1 MKKISAMLLA
11 MILVMSV
18 SMTVFGAT
26 KGDTDKKVS
35 TSLAYI
41 SAEWKNDPTVDKN
54 LKDFYIFTC
63 TNADMSK
70 YKNGFAESV
79 KTAVSDNTLT
89 AGNAVLA
96 VGALANLGYDV
107 TDFNGTN
114 LVDLLKAF
122 GADSFSTPFSLVY
135 GITLADK
142 LAENELKNVYAEKLA
157 GYYEIGKGTDF
168 WGGWGTSADDLS
180 TLIIGLSFAKAD
192 YEEIIGDA
200 VKLLETYYT
209 ADGYTNNGAN
219 ADSTALA
226 LGAYSALGDKEKADN
241 VYDMLIDKFYDKETG
256 GFKAEYDPYYAT
268 SDAVYGISFYRMIAD
283 EDKNTPP
290 AEPTTKPSAKP
301 ETTTAKA
308 AQQTADKNTSKK
320 SPATGASITA
330 AGFAFALSAVT
341 VAVSRKRK

>member
-11 MILVMSV
+11 VILVMSV

-41 SAEWKNDPTVDKN
+41 SAEWENNPTVNEN

-89 AGNAVLA
+89 ADSTVLA

-107 TDFNGTN
+107 TNFNGTN
-114 LVDLLKAF
+114 LVDLLKSF
-122 GADSFSTPFSLVY
+122 GADGFSTPFSLVY

-142 LAENELKNVYAEKLA
+142 LGENELKNVYAEKLA
-157 GYYEIGKGTDF
+157 GCYEIGKGTDF
-168 WGGWGTSADDLS
+168 WGGWGTSADDLG
-180 TLIIGLSFAKAD
+180 TLIIGLSYVKTD
-192 YEEIIGDA
+192 YEEIISDA
-200 VKLLETYYT
+200 VSLLETYYT
-209 ADGYTNNGAN
+209 ADGYTNYGAN

-226 LGAYSALGDKEKADN
+226 LGAYSALGDKEKADS

-290 AEPTTKPSAKP
+290 TEPTAKP
-301 ETTTAKA
+301 ETTAAKA

-330 AGFAFALSAVT
+330 AGLAFVLSAVA
-341 VAVSRKRK
+341 VSVSRKRK

>member
-26 KGDTDKKVS
+26 KSDTDKKVS

-41 SAEWKNDPTVDKN
+41 SAEWENDPTVDEN

-70 YKNGFAESV
+70 YKNSFAESV

-89 AGNAVLA
+89 ADSAVLA
-96 VGALANLGYDV
+96 VGALANLGYNV

-114 LVDLLKAF
+114 LVDLLKTF
-122 GADSFSTPFSLVY
+122 GADGFSTPFSLVY

-142 LAENELKNVYAEKLA
+142 LGENELKNVYAEKLA
-157 GYYEIGKGTDF
+157 GCYEIGKGTDF
-168 WGGWGTSADDLS
+168 WGGWGTSADDLG
-180 TLIIGLSFAKAD
+180 TLIIGLSYVKTD
-192 YEEIIGDA
+192 YEEIISDA
-200 VKLLETYYT
+200 VSLLETYYT
-209 ADGYTNNGAN
+209 ADGYTNYGAN

-226 LGAYSALGDKEKADN
+226 LGAYSALGDKEKADS

-290 AEPTTKPSAKP
+290 TEPTAKP
-301 ETTTAKA
+301 ETTAAKA

-330 AGFAFALSAVT
+330 AGLAFVLSAVA
-341 VAVSRKRK
+341 VSVSRKRK

>member
-11 MILVMSV
+11 VILVMSV

-41 SAEWKNDPTVDKN
+41 SAEWENNPTVNEN

-89 AGNAVLA
+89 ADSTVLA

-107 TDFNGTN
+107 TNFNGTN
-114 LVDLLKAF
+114 LVDLLKSF
-122 GADSFSTPFSLVY
+122 GADGFSTPFSLVY

-142 LAENELKNVYAEKLA
+142 LGENELKNVYAEKLA
-157 GYYEIGKGTDF
+157 GCYEIGKGTDF
-168 WGGWGTSADDLS
+168 WGGWGTSADDLG
-180 TLIIGLSFAKAD
+180 TLIIGLSYAKTD
-192 YEEIIGDA
+192 YEEIISDA
-200 VKLLETYYT
+200 VSLLETYYT
-209 ADGYTNNGAN
+209 ADGYTNYGAN

-226 LGAYSALGDKEKADN
+226 LGAYSALGDKEKADS

-290 AEPTTKPSAKP
+290 TEPTAKP
-301 ETTTAKA
+301 ETTAAKA

-330 AGFAFALSAVT
+330 AGLAFVLSAVA
-341 VAVSRKRK
+341 VSVSRKRK

>member
-11 MILVMSV
+11 VILVMSV

-41 SAEWKNDPTVDKN
+41 SAEWENNPTVNEN

-89 AGNAVLA
+89 ADSTVLA

-107 TDFNGTN
+107 TNFNGTN
-114 LVDLLKAF
+114 LVDLLKSF
-122 GADSFSTPFSLVY
+122 GADGFSTPFSLVY

-142 LAENELKNVYAEKLA
+142 LGENELKNVYTEKLA

-168 WGGWGTSADDLS
+168 WGGWGTSADDLG
-180 TLIIGLSFAKAD
+180 TLIIGLSYAKTD
-192 YEEIIGDA
+192 YEEIISDA
-200 VKLLETYYT
+200 VSLLETYYT
-209 ADGYTNNGAN
+209 ADGYTNYGAN

-226 LGAYSALGDKEKADN
+226 LGAYSALGDKEKADS

-290 AEPTTKPSAKP
+290 TEPTAKP
-301 ETTTAKA
+301 ETTAAKA
-308 AQQTADKNTSKK
+308 AQQTADKNASKK

-330 AGFAFALSAVT
+330 AGLAFVLSAVA
-341 VAVSRKRK
+341 VSVSRKRK

>member
-26 KGDTDKKVS
+26 KSDTDKKVS

-41 SAEWKNDPTVDKN
+41 SAEWENDPTVDEN

-70 YKNGFAESV
+70 YKNSFAESV

-89 AGNAVLA
+89 ADSAVLA
-96 VGALANLGYDV
+96 VGALANLGYNV

-114 LVDLLKAF
+114 LVDLLKSF
-122 GADSFSTPFSLVY
+122 GADGFSTPFSLVY

-142 LAENELKNVYAEKLA
+142 LGENELKNVYAEKLA
-157 GYYEIGKGTDF
+157 GCYEIGKGTDF
-168 WGGWGTSADDLS
+168 WGGWGTSADDLG
-180 TLIIGLSFAKAD
+180 TLIIGLSYVKTD
-192 YEEIIGDA
+192 YEEIISDA
-200 VKLLETYYT
+200 VSLLETYYT
-209 ADGYTNNGAN
+209 ADGYTNYGAN

-226 LGAYSALGDKEKADN
+226 LGAYSALGDKEKADS

-290 AEPTTKPSAKP
+290 TEPTAKP
-301 ETTTAKA
+301 ETTAAKA

-330 AGFAFALSAVT
+330 AGLAFVLSAVA
-341 VAVSRKRK
+341 VSVSRKRK

>member
-26 KGDTDKKVS
+26 KSDTDKKVS

-41 SAEWKNDPTVDKN
+41 SAEWENDPTVNEN

-89 AGNAVLA
+89 ADSAVLA
-96 VGALANLGYDV
+96 VGALANLGYDA
-107 TDFNGTN
+107 TNFNGTN
-114 LVDLLKAF
+114 LVDLLKTF

-142 LAENELKNVYAEKLA
+142 LGENELKNVYAEKLA

-168 WGGWGTSADDLS
+168 WGGWGTSADDLI
-180 TLIIGLSFAKAD
+180 TLIIGLSYAKTD
-192 YEEIIGDA
+192 Y
-200 VKLLETYYT
+200 
-209 ADGYTNNGAN
+209 
-219 ADSTALA
+219 
-226 LGAYSALGDKEKADN
+226 
-241 VYDMLIDKFYDKETG
+241 
-256 GFKAEYDPYYAT
+256 
-268 SDAVYGISFYRMIAD
+268 
-283 EDKNTPP
+283 
-290 AEPTTKPSAKP
+290 
-301 ETTTAKA
+301 
-308 AQQTADKNTSKK
+308 
-320 SPATGASITA
+320 
-330 AGFAFALSAVT
+330 
-341 VAVSRKRK
+341 

>member
-26 KGDTDKKVS
+26 KSDTDKKVS

-41 SAEWKNDPTVDKN
+41 SAEWENDPTVDEN

-70 YKNGFAESV
+70 YKNSFAESV

-89 AGNAVLA
+89 ADSAVLA
-96 VGALANLGYDV
+96 VGALANLGYNV

-114 LVDLLKAF
+114 LVDLLKTF
-122 GADSFSTPFSLVY
+122 GADGFSTPFSLVY

-142 LAENELKNVYAEKLA
+142 LGENELKNVYAEKLA
-157 GYYEIGKGTDF
+157 GCYEIGKGTDF
-168 WGGWGTSADDLS
+168 WGGWGTSADDLG
-180 TLIIGLSFAKAD
+180 TD
-192 YEEIIGDA
+192 YEEIISDA
-200 VKLLETYYT
+200 VSLLETYYT
-209 ADGYTNNGAN
+209 ADGYTNYGAN

-226 LGAYSALGDKEKADN
+226 LGAYSALGDKEKADS

-290 AEPTTKPSAKP
+290 TEPTAKP
-301 ETTTAKA
+301 ETTAAKA

-330 AGFAFALSAVT
+330 AGLAFVLSAVA
-341 VAVSRKRK
+341 VSVSRKRK

>member
-11 MILVMSV
+11 VILVMSV

-26 KGDTDKKVS
+26 KSDTDKKVS

-41 SAEWKNDPTVDKN
+41 SAEWENNPMVNEN

-89 AGNAVLA
+89 ADSTVLA

-107 TDFNGTN
+107 TNFNGTN
-114 LVDLLKAF
+114 LVDLLKSF
-122 GADSFSTPFSLVY
+122 GADGFSTPFSLVY

-142 LAENELKNVYAEKLA
+142 LGENELKNVYAEKLA
-157 GYYEIGKGTDF
+157 GCYEIGKGTDF
-168 WGGWGTSADDLS
+168 WGGWGTSADDLG
-180 TLIIGLSFAKAD
+180 TLIIGLSYVKTD
-192 YEEIIGDA
+192 YEEIISDA
-200 VKLLETYYT
+200 VSLLETYYT
-209 ADGYTNNGAN
+209 ADGYTNYGAN

-226 LGAYSALGDKEKADN
+226 LGAYSALGDKEKADS

-290 AEPTTKPSAKP
+290 TEPSAKP
-301 ETTTAKA
+301 ETTAAKA

-330 AGFAFALSAVT
+330 AGLAFVLSAVA
-341 VAVSRKRK
+341 VSVSRKRK